1 MSKFPAILMLLT
13 ATASAGPTVE
23 ITGGRYNVSGLNGYY
38 LTAHTA
44 EAAAVN
50 EAFRC
55 KCVVTISQPDIK
67 VRAVYASA
75 GALLSWDRPTHR
87 ENGDPLALEEIAG
100 FEITITSES
109 GSNVVKVGNIL
120 SYKFDE
126 LDAGT
131 YTFSIKTIDTNGLA
145 SAESKQALKTI

>member
-1 MSKFPAILMLLT
+1 MKSQ
-13 ATASAGPTVE
+13 
-23 ITGGRYNVSGLNGYY
+23 GG
-38 LTAHTA
+38 
-44 EAAAVN
+44 
-50 EAFRC
+50 
-55 KCVVTISQPDIK
+55 
-67 VRAVYASA
+67 VYASA
-75 GALLSWDRPTHR
+75 GALLSWDRPTRR
-87 ENGDPLALEEIAG
+87 ENGDPLALDEIAG